1 MLSIC
6 LVGLLEMS
14 KICSALSNTV
24 MELWG
29 WWSSHELLLWVPN
42 HFTSCCRGVLCQ
54 SIIRAQAAS
63 PTFTHVYAALVAILN
78 TKVQYIHE
86 SHSLHVSVTKEF
98 LRNSSVFSMLNVY
111 KLLGN
116 WAKTNVAIIAENVC
130 CFFGLFIKFIET
142 FGPKKHR

>member
-1 MLSIC
+1 MLC
-6 LVGLLEMS
+6 Q
-14 KICSALSNTV
+14 TQ
-24 MELWG
+24 LW
-29 WWSSHELLLWVPN
+29 SCRADDLHMLWVPN

-142 FGPKKHR
+142 FGPKSIVREKI